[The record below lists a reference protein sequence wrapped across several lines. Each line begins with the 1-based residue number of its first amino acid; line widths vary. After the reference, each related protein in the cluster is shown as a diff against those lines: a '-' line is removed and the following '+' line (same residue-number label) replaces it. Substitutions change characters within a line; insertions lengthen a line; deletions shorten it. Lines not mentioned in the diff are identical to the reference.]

1 MCSCKELFY
10 PLTSDSNNQS
20 LSVYVLYHRLRTHD
34 NYIPNSL
41 HPKTI
46 SQSQIE
52 NFVKCMKTLAVC
64 RKIGQNIVGIRGIFG
79 TTTDYRHP
87 ERAFFSKI
95 WNFWAWA
102 DKCSQNKILALKN
115 SAFGGYHYW
124 HILSLCIPRPWFFIN
139 QPFCQQKT
147 KHLRKYKEIS
157 NPSPRIKQFPLAWFP
172 RVLAYGLCTC

>member
-1 MCSCKELFY
+1 MVNHFILFFLYHSLNLTLFKQCHVRPIHYLLLASEHSAKICACMCSCKELFY

-95 WNFWAWA
+95 RIWLGQTNLAE
-102 DKCSQNKILALKN
+102 IL
-115 SAFGGYHYW
+115 
-124 HILSLCIPRPWFFIN
+124 
-139 QPFCQQKT
+139 
-147 KHLRKYKEIS
+147 
-157 NPSPRIKQFPLAWFP
+157 
-172 RVLAYGLCTC
+172 